1 MGDIDTVKGYV
12 VGIPVFEKVCVTD
25 CVYEAVGDI
34 DTVKGKVV
42 GIAVFD
48 CVCVTDCVYDN
59 IAVGENVMGG
69 VVGIGLD
76 DIVIVTTAE
85 ILAVLNND
93 AEPCALN
100 DSDCDVV

>member
-1 MGDIDTVKGYV
+1 MDFVKGCV
-12 VGIPVFEKVCVTD
+12 VGIEVLDSVCVTD
-25 CVYEAVGDI
+25 CVYEAVGVI
-34 DTVKGKVV
+34 DFVKGNVV
-42 GIAVFD
+42 GIEVFD
-48 CVCVTDCVYDN
+48 KVCVTDCVYDDDTL
-59 IAVGENVMGG
+59 VENVFGG

-100 DSDCDVV
+100 DNDCDVV